1 MTKFLIAF
9 ALALP
14 VFAAEHTLQLTPE
27 NTKIEWTLSDPIH
40 TVHGSFKL
48 KRGSITF
55 DSDSGKAAGEI
66 VVDVQSGES
75 GSGVRDSRMHTKVLE
90 SSKYPEAVFTPDRME
105 GNLSMQGTSS
115 LKLHGRLQIHGA
127 EHEIT
132 TNIEVVASGGQMSTA
147 ITFGIPYVAWGMKDP
162 SNFLLK
168 VGKTVQMTIRTT
180 ATPQS

>member
-1 MTKFLIAF
+1 MIRFLIAF

-27 NTKIEWTLSDPIH
+27 NTEIEWTLSGSLH

-55 DSDSGKAAGEI
+55 DSDSGKAAGQV
-66 VVDVQSGES
+66 VVDVESGES
-75 GSGVRDSRMHTKVLE
+75 GSGARDSRMHAKVLE
-90 SSKYPEAVFTPDRME
+90 SSKYPEAIFTPDRME
-105 GNLSMQGTSS
+105 GTLSMQGASS
-115 LKLHGRLQIHGA
+115 LKLHGSLQIHGA
-127 EHEIT
+127 AHEIT
-132 TNIEVVASGGQMSTA
+132 TNVEVTASGGQMNTA

-180 ATPQS
+180 ATPQT